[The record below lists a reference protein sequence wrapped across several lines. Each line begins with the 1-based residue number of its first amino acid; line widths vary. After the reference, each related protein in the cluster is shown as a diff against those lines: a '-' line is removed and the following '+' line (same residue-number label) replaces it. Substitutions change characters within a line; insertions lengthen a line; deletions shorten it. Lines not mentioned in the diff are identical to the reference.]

1 MADISQIKLPDG
13 NTYDIKD
20 TTARS
25 LINGIFVL
33 AWNGAAAPTVANIP
47 YGVQVTYG
55 STIYTGTL
63 AAGPN
68 TTDPD
73 KHTLGKIYLVK
84 SSTLPD
90 DATSD
95 IYDEYVTVDNG
106 ASAGNNRYTWEKLG
120 DTRIKLGNI
129 VTNVTLDTTKTA
141 TVIGTNS
148 TMKVKTAPTYT
159 VTPSTT
165 YVKGTASG
173 TAVSYSPDT
182 DTFLKKITPTS
193 KKLQTTTVIGV
204 QSSVATASKATQGDS
219 VTAATGGSTTSS
231 STDAWIK
238 GWSVSGELL
247 TLGGATMNTQQI
259 PQYTFSDV
267 DVPKKNNSATT
278 VANGSL
284 VATSTTSNVGGT
296 IVESVTS
303 SGSGYTASAVTSL
316 GNATVTQP
324 TITLTTSGT
333 ESTGS
338 TAVAAA
344 TAVNAT
350 NTNVGAI
357 EWNSKDSKTV
367 LLNTTSITVTKAT

>member
-33 AWNGAAAPTVANIP
+33 AWNGAAAPTIANIP
-47 YGVQVTYG
+47 AGVKVIYN
-55 STIYTGTL
+55 STTYTGTL
-63 AAGPN
+63 AANNNAN
-68 TTDPD
+68 TS
-73 KHTLGKIYLVK
+73 TLGKIYLVK

-90 DATSD
+90 DDTSD

-106 ASAGNNRYTWEKLG
+106 ANAGNNRYTWEKLG
-120 DTRIKLGNI
+120 DTRIKLGDI

>member
-33 AWNGAAAPTVANIP
+33 AWNGAAAPTVGNIP
-47 YGVQVTYG
+47 AGVQVVYEGT
-55 STIYTGTL
+55 TYTGTL

-68 TTDPD
+68 NDPN

-84 SSTLPD
+84 SATLPD
-90 DATSD
+90 DDSSD
-95 IYDEYVTVDNG
+95 IYNEYVTVDNG
-106 ASAGNNRYTWEKLG
+106 SGANPRYGWEKLG

-129 VTNVTLDTTKTA
+129 VTNVTLDTTNTA

-173 TAVSYSPDT
+173 ASVSYSPDT

-193 KKLQTTTVIGV
+193 KKLQITTVIGV

-284 VATSTTSNVGGT
+284 VATSTTTNVGDT

-303 SGSGYTASAVTSL
+303 SGSGYTANAITSL

-324 TITLTTSGT
+324 TITLSTSGT
-333 ESTGS
+333 ETTGS

-344 TAVNAT
+344 SAVNAT
-350 NTNVGAI
+350 NTNVGEI
-357 EWNSKDSKTV
+357 DWNSKDSKTV

>member
-47 YGVQVTYG
+47 YGIQVTYN

-63 AAGPN
+63 AANNN
-68 TTDPD
+68 TNTS
-73 KHTLGKIYLVK
+73 TLGKIYLVK
-84 SSTLPD
+84 SATLPD
-90 DATSD
+90 DDGSD
-95 IYDEYVTVDNG
+95 IYNEYVTVDNG
-106 ASAGNNRYTWEKLG
+106 SGANPRYTWEKLG

-159 VTPSTT
+159 VTPATT

-173 TAVSYSPDT
+173 AAVSYNPDT
-182 DTFLKKITPTS
+182 DTFLKKITPSS
-193 KKLQTTTVIGV
+193 KKLQTTSVIGV
-204 QSSVATASKATQGDS
+204 QSGTTTASKATAANSQT
-219 VTAATGGSTTSS
+219 TAKGTGTSTT

-238 GWSVSGELL
+238 GWSVSNELL
-247 TLGGATMNTQQI
+247 TLGGVTMDTQTTTQH
-259 PQYTFSDV
+259 TFSDV
-267 DVPKKNNSATT
+267 TVPIKNASATT

-284 VATSTTSNVGGT
+284 VATSTTTNVGGT

-303 SGSGYTASAVTSL
+303 SGSGYTANAVTSL

-324 TITLTTSGT
+324 TITLSTSGT
-333 ESTGS
+333 ETTGS

-344 TAVNAT
+344 SAVNAT
-350 NTNVGAI
+350 NTNVGEI
-357 EWNSKDSKTV
+357 DWNSKDSKTV

>member
-33 AWNGAAAPTVANIP
+33 AWNGAAAPTIANIP
-47 YGVQVTYG
+47 AGVKVIYN
-55 STIYTGTL
+55 STTYTGTL
-63 AAGPN
+63 AANNN
-68 TTDPD
+68 TNTS
-73 KHTLGKIYLVK
+73 TLGKIYLVK

-90 DATSD
+90 DDTSD

-106 ASAGNNRYTWEKLG
+106 ANAGNNRYTWEKLG
-120 DTRIKLGNI
+120 DTRIKLGDI

-367 LLNTTSITVTKAT
+367 LLNTTSVTVTKAT

>member
-33 AWNGAAAPTVANIP
+33 AWNGAAAPTIANIP
-47 YGVQVTYG
+47 AGVKVIYN
-55 STIYTGTL
+55 STTYTGTL
-63 AAGPN
+63 AANNN
-68 TTDPD
+68 TNTS
-73 KHTLGKIYLVK
+73 TLGKIYLVK

-90 DATSD
+90 DDTSD

-106 ASAGNNRYTWEKLG
+106 ANAGNNRYTWEKLG
-120 DTRIKLGNI
+120 DTRIKLGDI